1 MPAKPSRGVTICLTW
16 NIGSLFLI
24 GGIVSRSNTTPIEGI
39 TAPVY
44 FPNARQTIVA
54 VRFSSI
60 RAKLLKYEA
69 IIEG

>member
-1 MPAKPSRGVTICLTW
+1 MFNL
-16 NIGSLFLI
+16 NIGAFSI

-44 FPNARQTIVA
+44 FPNASLGKRLLPSAFQA
-54 VRFSSI
+54 FG
-60 RAKLLKYEA
+60 AKLLKYEA